1 MRRTTKGRFAVKWQ
15 GEPKQRVNLAL
26 TPTAWEALDR
36 FAAQQGISRSELVER
51 YARELGAGEPD
62 AQPEQRASGYQAE
75 EKILEPTVQAALLAE
90 RAARSQA
97 EETLRRSEVAARLL
111 TEVSTVLASSLLD
124 YEAALEQVAR
134 LAVPDLAD
142 WCAIDLLEE
151 DGSIRRV
158 AVVHVDPAKIA
169 LGWELV
175 RRYPSSLADTDGVIP
190 RVLRTGQA
198 EMGAVP
204 DALLAS
210 VARDTEHLAILRQLG
225 LKSYMVVPLVAR
237 GRLLGAISLV
247 SAESGQYY
255 TLQDRAFAEDFAHR
269 AALAWDNARLY
280 QEAQAS
286 SRMKD
291 EFLATLS
298 HELRTPL
305 NPIIG
310 FSQLLRRGKISGVAA
325 ERALEAI
332 ERNSRLQAHLVDD
345 ILDISRV
352 MQGKLKVEL
361 CPLELHPIVV
371 AIVEAVQPAAQVK
384 AIQIE
389 TLLDTIPSPVLGDPV
404 RLQQVVWN
412 LLSNAIK
419 FTPPGGRVE
428 VRLTE
433 PDPGHVQL
441 SVHDTGQGISASFL
455 PHVFER
461 FRQAD
466 STPTRQHG
474 GLGLGLAIVHHIV
487 ELHGGTIWVD
497 SSGPGQGSTFTV
509 QLPLAVGLID
519 AALPQSSNSD
529 TTAAFEG
536 IQVLEVEK
544 GSPLDG
550 QTLAEAN
557 LRRRYGVL
565 VQALQRNG
573 RLMGFPDA
581 DFPLQVGDYLHVSG
595 RVEDVERVRC
605 LLIGLGEA

>member
-1 MRRTTKGRFAVKWQ
+1 MKWQ
-15 GEPKQRVNLAL
+15 DEPKQRVNLAL
-26 TPTAWEALDR
+26 TSTAWEALDR
-36 FAAQQGISRSELVER
+36 SAAQQGTSRSELVER
-51 YARELGAGEPD
+51 YARELGAGAPD
-62 AQPEQRASGYQAE
+62 VQPRQRSYRHQGE
-75 EKILEPTVQAALLAE
+75 ERILEPTLQATLLAE
-90 RAARSQA
+90 REARSQA
-97 EETLRRSEVAARLL
+97 EEALRRSEVAARLL
-111 TEVSTVLASSLLD
+111 AEVSTVLASSLLD

-142 WCAIDLLEE
+142 WCAIDLLDE
-151 DGSIRRV
+151 DSSIRRV
-158 AVVHVDPAKIA
+158 AVVHVDPVKIA

-175 RRYPSSLADTDGVIP
+175 RRYPLSLDDTAGVIP
-190 RVLRTGQA
+190 LVLRTGQV

-210 VARDTEHLAILRQLG
+210 AARDAEHLAILRQLG
-225 LKSYMVVPLVAR
+225 LKSYLVVPLVAR
-237 GRLLGAISLV
+237 GRLLGAISLF
-247 SAESGQYY
+247 SAESGRYY
-255 TLQDRAFAEDFAHR
+255 TLQDRTFAEDFAHR

-280 QEAQAS
+280 QEAQAA

-345 ILDISRV
+345 ILDISCV

-361 CPLELHPIVV
+361 CALELHPIVV
-371 AIVEAVQPAAQVK
+371 AVVKVMQPAAQVR

-389 TLLDTIPSPVLGDPV
+389 TLLDATRGPVLGDPM

-433 PDPGHVQL
+433 PVPGHVQL

-487 ELHGGTIWVD
+487 ELHGGTIRVD
-497 SSGPGQGSTFTV
+497 SPGPGQGSTFTV
-509 QLPLAVGLID
+509 QLPLADGLID
-519 AALPQSSNSD
+519 VTLPRSSDSD
-529 TTAAFEG
+529 TTAASEE
-536 IQVLEVEK
+536 IQVLEVEE

-550 QTLAEAN
+550 RTLAEAN

-573 RLMGFPDA
+573 RFIGFPDA

-595 RVEDVERVRC
+595 RVEDVEHVRC
-605 LLIGLGEA
+605 LLIGPGEG